1 MTYLLSGSC
10 TVLGCCR
17 IIFWWQIIIR
27 ILAYVLQ
34 RTFFIVII
42 VPVLQTAYSELF
54 IAKKAIFAR
63 IKTGREMFDY
73 EPLKRLI
80 SPDRA
85 VPSGCELI
93 AGKTGNISG
102 RFPVSVLF
110 KH

>member
-1 MTYLLSGSC
+1 M
-10 TVLGCCR
+10 
-17 IIFWWQIIIR
+17 
-27 ILAYVLQ
+27 AM
-34 RTFFIVII
+34 
-42 VPVLQTAYSELF
+42 
-54 IAKKAIFAR
+54 FAR
-63 IKTGREMFDY
+63 IKTGHEMFDY

-80 SPDRA
+80 LPDRL